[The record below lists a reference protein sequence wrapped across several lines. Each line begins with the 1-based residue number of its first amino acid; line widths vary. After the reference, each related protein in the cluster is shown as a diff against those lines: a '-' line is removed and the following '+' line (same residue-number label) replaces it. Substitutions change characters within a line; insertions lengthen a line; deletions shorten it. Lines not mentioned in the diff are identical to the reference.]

1 LGGDLNQP
9 VVFSPMIM
17 EALQGFLTSG
27 TSSTNGPPATTTTAP
42 QPQPQQNYWLKYSTA
57 RDLVSMA
64 DLLESVR
71 ATRLTIFCIET
82 TDGDV
87 FGAVVSTKWRVKSRW
102 YGGSTNKDAFLWR
115 LKKARPSVNGSRHED
130 DDDDDFDEDNELE
143 IYPNTNVDTMVQYC
157 TEKALAF
164 GGGTDWTR
172 LRDGCPYGPDEPQGI
187 GLLIDGD
194 LMGGESN
201 SCVTFA
207 NPSLC
212 QRSHHAAVNEFDVKT
227 LEVWTTTPC
236 STVLEAERHEMGR
249 GGANESTAVVERSN
263 NIFAC
268 VRPL

>member
-1 LGGDLNQP
+1 
-9 VVFSPMIM
+9 
-17 EALQGFLTSG
+17 
-27 TSSTNGPPATTTTAP
+27 
-42 QPQPQQNYWLKYSTA
+42 
-57 RDLVSMA
+57 
-64 DLLESVR
+64 
-71 ATRLTIFCIET
+71 
-82 TDGDV
+82 V

-102 YGGSTNKDAFLWR
+102 YGGTTQKDSFLWR
-115 LKKARPSVNGSRHED
+115 LKKARPSSSVNGSFGENNNND
-130 DDDDDFDEDNELE
+130 DDDDDDNELE

-157 TEKALAF
+157 TEKALAI
-164 GGGTDWTR
+164 GGGTDWSR

-212 QRSHHAAVNEFDVKT
+212 RRSHHAATNEFDVKT

-236 STVLEAERHEMGR
+236 STVPEAEWHEMR
-249 GGANESTAVVERSN
+249 GGTSAAVTEETTAVVERSN

-268 VRPL
+268 VRHR